1 MMKAQLRGIEPQV
14 CYNMFPG
21 VNVKVFF
28 LVVMEDGTEATLWFL
43 L

>member
-1 MMKAQLRGIEPQV
+1 MKAQLRGIGPQV
-14 CYNMFPG
+14 CYKMFLG
-21 VNVKVFF
+21 VNVKVF